1 MPVARR
7 GTRRSGSARRSLC
20 QAVPSTQSDTVWEPP
35 WAGHRARGDA
45 VAAPGGTAS
54 GPVRT
59 RARDQ
64 SLAPV
69 SLKRHRQD
77 DGTRDKSTWS
87 RTTTMRQ
94 RPSGISRPRRVR
106 AVGGTARPGGHSDR
120 SGRTSGDRRRCATGR
135 ARRRRQRLRGQ
146 PTPGIT
152 GSIPDRVEVG
162 SHAHRVGDQTG
173 IPVAIAQRAPSP
185 HPVGVARHERL
196 GEHDQLGV
204 RRSDLAGGRLD
215 GPSAVEEHRC
225 GLDRRHRQ
233 RSADSHRRSW
243 CTVLARFRLARL
255 GARGRSVMGTR
266 VSARRIALGTHTS
279 PAVKPL
285 SPFQA
290 LHGSPDAKGL

>member
-1 MPVARR
+1 
-7 GTRRSGSARRSLC
+7 
-20 QAVPSTQSDTVWEPP
+20 
-35 WAGHRARGDA
+35 
-45 VAAPGGTAS
+45 
-54 GPVRT
+54 
-59 RARDQ
+59 
-64 SLAPV
+64 
-69 SLKRHRQD
+69 
-77 DGTRDKSTWS
+77 
-87 RTTTMRQ
+87 MRQ

-106 AVGGTARPGGHSDR
+106 VVGGTARPGGHSDR

-173 IPVAIAQRAPSP
+173 IPVAIAHRAPSP

-204 RRSDLAGGRLD
+204 RRADLAGGRLD

-233 RSADSHRRSW
+233 RSAAPIEGH
-243 CTVLARFRLARL
+243 
-255 GARGRSVMGTR
+255 GARCSPGFGWPDWVHEVVPSWAPEYQRGASPLERTP
-266 VSARRIALGTHTS
+266 RRPSSH
-279 PAVKPL
+279 
-285 SPFQA
+285 
-290 LHGSPDAKGL
+290 